1 MLRTRV
7 VTALVLVPLA
17 LWLVWLAPAAV
28 LPVAFSFVVALSGW
42 EWGRLAGL
50 ESVAVRGGYAGVCTA
65 LSVGAWGL
73 VVAGVP
79 VKVLV
84 WVALAWWVV
93 PIVRL
98 AFFSRRASSA
108 LPANAAVDALSG
120 AATLASAS
128 IAVFVVHLRADDG
141 ALWLTLLLVLVWG
154 ADVGGYFAGRRWG
167 GRRLAPT
174 VSPGKTWAGVWGGI
188 CLGLVCAVVVYALAR
203 FAGAGASVPGISGLI
218 GFGVA
223 AIAMSV
229 VGDLFESMIKRL
241 RGHKDSGH
249 LLPGHGGI
257 LDRIDGLLAAAPVVG
272 AAAVMLGGTHA

>member
-17 LWLVWLAPAAV
+17 LWLVWLAPTAV
-28 LPVAFSFVVALSGW
+28 LPGAFSLVIALSGW

-50 ESVAVRGGYAGVCTA
+50 EGAAVRGGYAAACTA
-65 LSVGAWGL
+65 LSVGAWAL
-73 VVAGVP
+73 VAAGVP
-79 VKVLV
+79 VKALV
-84 WVALAWWVV
+84 WVALAWWLV

-98 AFFSRRASSA
+98 ALFSGRGSV
-108 LPANAAVDALSG
+108 AADALSG
-120 AATLASAS
+120 AATLTSAS
-128 IAVFVVHLRADDG
+128 IAVFAVHLRADDG

-188 CLGLVCAVVVYALAR
+188 SLGLLCAVVVYVLAR
-203 FAGAGASVPGISGLI
+203 LAGLGASVPGISGLI
-218 GFGVA
+218 GLGVA

-272 AAAVMLGGTHA
+272 AAAMMLGGTHA